1 MDLDGIISTK
11 QTVNYE
17 SKRRAV
23 DSNTPVSFSI
33 RVREVELRFVRD
45 GSVLRENLLKHRT
58 IASPVIGLEIPPCF
72 AEVMLLRPCLRQSYP
87 PGFNRSS
94 FLKSAKTPLRR
105 RAKEVVV
112 KYQPNQIVQSAYKIL
127 VLGVSSPSCAAA
139 TTIFTGI
146 VFSCGWAASLH
157 VLLVILSKIRSLL
170 SRHNDE
176 QPLNITGQLILRGQN
191 GYFQSGQVSRV
202 QILGSPTHTRHVNSN
217 KIGSPQQTPSW
228 QRTPFQEG
236 EACIITEQSLRRDF
250 LKVLQKSF
258 HQTSQSISP
267 STTRRPSLLIR
278 EAIKDP
284 LLNAL
289 KPKYFYQVR
298 KRRTSPESLT
308 NTLLLHKESGQNKS
322 EAKKIAE
329 RSKSQSHQMQTVQ
342 SNIRWLTETE
352 LSAGPDTPLAVK
364 LSFFLNLLIFSFYSF
379 LCNYLFFLLF

>member
-191 GYFQSGQVSRV
+191 GYFQSGQ
-202 QILGSPTHTRHVNSN
+202 
-217 KIGSPQQTPSW
+217 
-228 QRTPFQEG
+228 EG

-308 NTLLLHKESGQNKS
+308 NTLLLHKEFGQNKS

-364 LSFFLNLLIFSFYSF
+364 LSFFLNWLIFSFYSF
-379 LCNYLFFLLF
+379 LCNYLFFLFF

>member
-17 SKRRAV
+17 SKTRAV

-72 AEVMLLRPCLRQSYP
+72 LAEVMLLRPCLRQSYP

-105 RAKEVVV
+105 RGKEVL
-112 KYQPNQIVQSAYKIL
+112 KYQPNKIVQSAYKIL
-127 VLGVSSPSCAAA
+127 VLGASSPSCAAA

-146 VFSCGWAASLH
+146 VFSRGWAASLH

-191 GYFQSGQVSRV
+191 GYFQSGQTHHNESLDSSLLLGYNKLMVLQVYGMESQEKRILKEFYRKCALVYMVLVVLEQVKDRV
-202 QILGSPTHTRHVNSN
+202 TYVAHH
-217 KIGSPQQTPSW
+217 
-228 QRTPFQEG
+228 TPFQAAEG
-236 EACIITEQSLRRDF
+236 FCYIYMGVSLARSYREVSWKTEYFHELVTEPAQF
-250 LKVLQKSF
+250 LEVLSEDLPVRCVMVL
-258 HQTSQSISP
+258 HED
-267 STTRRPSLLIR
+267 
-278 EAIKDP
+278 EAIPTWIHKK
-284 LLNAL
+284 A
-289 KPKYFYQVR
+289 
-298 KRRTSPESLT
+298 RT
-308 NTLLLHKESGQNKS
+308 
-322 EAKKIAE
+322 
-329 RSKSQSHQMQTVQ
+329 R
-342 SNIRWLTETE
+342 
-352 LSAGPDTPLAVK
+352 
-364 LSFFLNLLIFSFYSF
+364 F
-379 LCNYLFFLLF
+379 LCN